1 MGPGAVDFEGG
12 TLSMLAGSLGLI
24 LDRPVIDKTGVA
36 DYFEIHLKFSPDDFA
51 PPAPF
56 PSDPGAPGIFRAFLE
71 QLGLTLAPSKGP
83 VDVLAIETGAV
94 DRILPLGAIA
104 PEVVRLCH

>member
-36 DYFEIHLKFSPDDFA
+36 DYFD
-51 PPAPF
+51 
-56 PSDPGAPGIFRAFLE
+56 
-71 QLGLTLAPSKGP
+71 
-83 VDVLAIETGAV
+83 
-94 DRILPLGAIA
+94 
-104 PEVVRLCH
+104 